1 MSILLSILFFV
12 NIILAIVII
21 FFERQSPST
30 TWAWLMVLVFLPVVG
45 FILYLIF
52 NQNFTRK
59 KMFYW
64 ADKEK
69 IGIKERTE
77 EQIKTIKDGT
87 FSFKSENSAAYKDSI
102 FMHLVNDGA
111 LFTQD
116 NDVTIYTDGR
126 EKFDALLADI
136 KEATDHIHIQ
146 YYIIHEDGLGKE
158 LVAAL
163 TEKAK
168 QGVQVR
174 VLYDYMG
181 SRGISSHFY
190 KELKQAGGLVEVFFP
205 NFHLNYRNHRKLAIM
220 DGKIGY
226 VGGFNVGDEYLGLDK
241 KFGYW
246 RDTHLRTEG
255 EVVHALQTRFI
266 LDWNQASK
274 HHDIAY
280 EKHLFPSLPEAGN
293 VGAQIV
299 SSGPDTEWQQI
310 KNGYV
315 KMVNSAKKY
324 IYLQTPYFIPDESLL
339 DALKI
344 AAMSGVDV
352 RVMIP
357 DKPDHM
363 FVYWATLS
371 HAGELLKA
379 GAKIYV
385 YENGFIHAKT
395 LVVDDTTASVGTAN
409 IDPRSFKLN
418 FEVNAFLY
426 DEKTAEQLRD
436 AFEKDIPLA
445 REITWEEYKKR
456 PKIIQLKES
465 VSRLISPVL

>member
-12 NIILAIVII
+12 NIILAVVII

-69 IGIKERTE
+69 IGIKERIQ

-87 FSFKSENSAAYKDSI
+87 FSFKSENSATYKDSI

-126 EKFDALLADI
+126 KKFDALLADI

-426 DEKTAEQLRD
+426 DEKTAEELRD

>member
-116 NDVTIYTDGR
+116 NDVSIYTDGR

-426 DEKTAEQLRD
+426 DEKTAEELRD
-436 AFEKDIPLA
+436 AFENDIPLA